1 MSTIRRTLL
10 ALVLLTT
17 AASAGVTRVEI
28 ESQSAVLDGRSF
40 GLVGSY
46 EAVSGKLH
54 FAVNPSNA
62 ANRIIA
68 DIDLAPRNT
77 QGEVEFSSD
86 FFLLRPKDMSR
97 ANGALLVDIPNR
109 GGKTALGMFNRSS
122 RVNAPKSEKHYGD
135 SFLQREGF
143 TVLFLGWQFDP
154 PREEG
159 RMRLYTP
166 VARQD
171 GKPIRGLVRAD
182 FVVTDR
188 VRHHILSD
196 RNHVP
201 YEVADPKASEN
212 VLTVRDSVE
221 AERLTI
227 PREKWR
233 FATVEA
239 GKPVPSRTHVYLDD
253 GFEPDKIYEVV
264 YLSEN
269 PPLVGLGPTA
279 VRDAASYLKYEGS
292 KELGVPADAIDRT
305 LAYGI
310 SQCGRFLRTYLYY
323 GFNEDE
329 QQRRALDGV
338 ISHVAGGGRGS
349 FNHRFAQ
356 PSRDAHPFMNFF
368 HPTDIFPFS
377 DRKQTDP
384 VTGMT
389 DGLQTHRLKPEF
401 RPKVFYTN
409 SAYEYW
415 GRAASLIHTSLDG
428 TSDIAPLDNARI
440 YLFASTQH
448 GPARFPP
455 KRSQGVQRDNPM
467 DFSWNMRALLKALD
481 RWVADD
487 VAPPAS
493 RYPRI
498 ADGTLVSAEKLN
510 FPAIPGLKVSTLVH
524 KAYRADYGPDFYTK
538 GIVTQEPPKIG
549 KAFPILVPAVDKDG
563 NDRAGIALPELTVP
577 LATYCGWNTFN
588 ERSGPTH
595 EISSMNGSFISFART
610 KAEREANGDP
620 RPSIEE
626 RYLNRD
632 HYLGKIAAAALES
645 ADQGYLIPPD
655 IPGILRQAGEHWDY
669 LMAR

>member
-1 MSTIRRTLL
+1 M
-10 ALVLLTT
+10 VY
-17 AASAGVTRVEI
+17 V
-28 ESQSAVLDGRSF
+28 SQD
-40 GLVGSY
+40 
-46 EAVSGKLH
+46 
-54 FAVNPSNA
+54 
-62 ANRIIA
+62 
-68 DIDLAPRNT
+68 
-77 QGEVEFSSD
+77 
-86 FFLLRPKDMSR
+86 
-97 ANGALLVDIPNR
+97 
-109 GGKTALGMFNRSS
+109 
-122 RVNAPKSEKHYGD
+122 
-135 SFLQREGF
+135 
-143 TVLFLGWQFDP
+143 
-154 PREEG
+154 
-159 RMRLYTP
+159 
-166 VARQD
+166 
-171 GKPIRGLVRAD
+171 
-182 FVVTDR
+182 
-188 VRHHILSD
+188 
-196 RNHVP
+196 
-201 YEVADPKASEN
+201 
-212 VLTVRDSVE
+212 
-221 AERLTI
+221 
-227 PREKWR
+227 
-233 FATVEA
+233 
-239 GKPVPSRTHVYLDD
+239 
-253 GFEPDKIYEVV
+253 
-264 YLSEN
+264 

-292 KELGVPADAIDRT
+292 KELGVPRDALDRA

-310 SQCGRFLRTYLYY
+310 SQCGRFLRTFLYY

-329 QQRRALDGV
+329 QRRRALDGI

-428 TSDIAPLDNARI
+428 KTRHRAARQCPYLSIRKHAARPRPL
-440 YLFASTQH
+440 
-448 GPARFPP
+448 PAKAVSRA
-455 KRSQGVQRDNPM
+455 VQRDNPM

-481 RWVADD
+481 QWVADD

-524 KAYRADYGPDFYTK
+524 KAYRADYGPQFYSK
-538 GIVTQEPPKIG
+538 GVVTQEPPKIG
-549 KAFPILVPAVDKDG
+549 KAFPTLVPAVDKDG

-595 EISSMNGSFISFART
+595 EISSMNGSFIPFART

-632 HYLGKIAAAALES
+632 HYHRKELPRRRWRRRTKAICCPRTCRRLFGRR
-645 ADQGYLIPPD
+645 
-655 IPGILRQAGEHWDY
+655 GIVGTTC
-669 LMAR
+669 